1 MGGFL
6 IPVCVI
12 GNHEVAVSGLMEMMM
27 SELKLPG
34 IVPWGRRLSE
44 YQAFFDL
51 PDLAGVRVLD
61 VGGGPSSFRGEAAQ
75 TGAHAFALD
84 PLYHEDDASIRD
96 EFLRTRRVMQEGM
109 AHVQHRFVWSHYGD
123 ERRVAELRTQALELF
138 LADRQ
143 KHPARYLPGALPMLP
158 FADQSFDLVTCSH
171 LLFLY
176 GDELDTH
183 FHIEAVQELAR
194 VGREVRI
201 FPLLNLDG
209 RPSSHLFAVIDAL
222 RQAGFCAQEVSVP
235 FEFQRGANH
244 MLKIT
249 RGWSG

>member
-1 MGGFL
+1 
-6 IPVCVI
+6 
-12 GNHEVAVSGLMEMMM
+12 M

-51 PDLAGVRVLD
+51 PDLTGTRVLD
-61 VGGGPSSFRGEAAQ
+61 VGGGPSSFRAEAAQ
-75 TGAHAFALD
+75 AGAQAYALD
-84 PLYHEDDASIRD
+84 PLYQENDTSIRE
-96 EFLRTRRVMQEGM
+96 EFSRTQQVMQEGM
-109 AHVQHRFVWSHYGD
+109 ARVRHRFVWSHYGD
-123 ERRVAELRTQALELF
+123 ESRVVALRREALELF

-143 KHPARYLPGALPMLP
+143 AHGERYLPGALPSLP
-158 FADQSFDLVTCSH
+158 FEDQSFDLVTCSH

-176 GDELDTH
+176 GDILDTS
-183 FHIEAVQELAR
+183 FHIEAVKELAR

-209 RPSSHLFAVIDAL
+209 RPSSHLFAVKSAL
-222 RQAGFCAQEVSVP
+222 RDSGFFAREVSVP
-235 FEFQRGANH
+235 FEFQRGATR

-249 RGWSG
+249 QGYGEKEECVV